1 MAEKFSPIG
10 PGQAKTAY
18 GPLRTAMSQTRLR
31 RGACRFTFAC
41 NQTEVS
47 MAETT
52 SRGRR
57 GGRSRQAERIERD
70 VDYRHLVSPLP
81 LADGYS
87 DDQIEAIHQAALT
100 VLEELGVR
108 VLHDG
113 ARQLLAAAGATV
125 DELQVRYDR
134 GMVEQAI
141 ASAPATF
148 QLSGPGVTHDL
159 GGRNTQ
165 FLPVGGPPHAMDIER
180 GKRPGTFEDFRNFI
194 HLAQHFDVVH
204 MTGPSVEPQDI
215 APEFRHLKMMQVQL
229 LDADKPTFVYSRGA
243 GQVRDSLDM
252 LRLRFGIEP
261 DAPLDRAIT
270 YTVVNTNSPLILDK
284 PMCQGMIDFAKAG
297 QMIIVT
303 PFTLSGA
310 MAPVTIPGALVQQHA
325 EMLSALV
332 LIQTVRPGSPV
343 VYGGFTSNV
352 DMKSGAPAFG
362 TPEYVR
368 ACWGTGQLAR
378 RVALPWRSSASCAS
392 NTPDAQAIWETQ
404 MALWGAMTGGAN
416 LTIHAAGWLE
426 GGLSASYEKF
436 ILDVEQLQNMAE
448 LMQPV
453 AFDAG
458 ELAMDAIREVGS
470 GGHFFGTAHTMERFE
485 TAFYSPIVSDWS
497 NYGQWQEAGART
509 ATERANGIWKQV
521 LADFT
526 PPPVDPGIAEA
537 IGEFVERRIGEGG
550 APPES

>member
-1 MAEKFSPIG
+1 MA
-10 PGQAKTAY
+10 QAK
-18 GPLRTAMSQTRLR
+18 
-31 RGACRFTFAC
+31 
-41 NQTEVS
+41 
-47 MAETT
+47 
-52 SRGRR
+52 SRSRR
-57 GGRSRQAERIERD
+57 GGRSRETARKIRAT
-70 VDYRHLVSPLP
+70 DYRHLVSPLP
-81 LADGYS
+81 LASAYS
-87 DDQIEAIHQAALT
+87 DDQIAAIHDAALT
-100 VLEELGVR
+100 VLEDLGVK

-113 ARQLLAAAGATV
+113 ARDRLRRAGASV
-125 DELQVRYDR
+125 ADEQVRYDR
-134 GMVEQAI
+134 ALVERAI
-141 ASAPATF
+141 QTAPSVFT
-148 QLSGPGVTHDL
+148 LSGPGLTNAI

-165 FLPVGGPPHAMDIER
+165 FVPVGGPPHAMDTER

-194 HLAQHFDVVH
+194 RLSQSFDVIH

-215 APEFRHLKMMQVQL
+215 DPALRHLHMMRVQL
-229 LDADKPTFVYSRGA
+229 LDSDKPTFVYSRGA
-243 GQVRDSLDM
+243 GQVRDCLAM
-252 LRLRFGIEP
+252 LRLRHGLAP
-261 DAPLDRAIT
+261 DAELDRPLC
-270 YTVVNTNSPLILDK
+270 YTVINTNSPLILDW
-284 PMCQGMIDFAKAG
+284 PMCQGIVDFAEAG

-332 LIQTVRPGSPV
+332 LAQSVRPGTPV

-378 RVALPWRSSASCAS
+378 HVGLPWRSSASCAS
-392 NTPDAQAIWETQ
+392 NAPDAQAIWETQ

-416 LTIHAAGWLE
+416 ITIHAAGWLE

-436 ILDVEQLQNMAE
+436 ILDIEQLQHMAE

-458 ELAMDAIREVGS
+458 ELALDAIREVGS

-485 TAFYSPIVSDWS
+485 TAFYAPFVSDWS
-497 NYGQWQEAGART
+497 NYGQWQEAGGHT
-509 ATERANGIWKQV
+509 ATERAAGLWKKA
-521 LADFT
+521 LAGFE
-526 PPPVDPGIAEA
+526 PPAVDPAIAEA
-537 IGEFVERRIGEGG
+537 VDEFAERRIREGG
-550 APPES
+550 AAPES